1 MSHTHDHHRAPHWR
15 EAIVAPGPASMLD
28 IGGDIGAVVVQ
39 LADDTPTGELLACPR
54 GRQSDHFHTGVH
66 RRMAGASEAWVAVFP
81 TVPAGDYS
89 LLTDDGHEHTP
100 FTVAGGEVT
109 SLALDAVLDRTW

>member
-1 MSHTHDHHRAPHWR
+1 
-15 EAIVAPGPASMLD
+15 
-28 IGGDIGAVVVQ
+28 
-39 LADDTPTGELLACPR
+39 
-54 GRQSDHFHTGVH
+54 
-66 RRMAGASEAWVAVFP
+66 VFP

-109 SLALDAVLDRTW
+109 SLALDAVLERSC